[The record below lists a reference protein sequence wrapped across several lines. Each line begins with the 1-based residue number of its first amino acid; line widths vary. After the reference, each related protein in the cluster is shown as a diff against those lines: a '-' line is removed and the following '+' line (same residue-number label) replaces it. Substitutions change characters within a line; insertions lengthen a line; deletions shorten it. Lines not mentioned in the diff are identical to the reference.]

1 MLGLVDAGFV
11 QEFDSARPCL
21 FFIQTQMQGQDFG
34 DLFADTH
41 NGVEGGHG
49 FLKHHADFAA
59 AQFLQGAF
67 GLGQQIGSAIFQTA
81 FKGNHRIEAHNA
93 LRQYGFA
100 AAALADQCQFA
111 ARLQGKVDIV
121 QNLFARKGAV

>member
-1 MLGLVDAGFV
+1 
-11 QEFDSARPCL
+11 
-21 FFIQTQMQGQDFG
+21 MQGQDFG

-41 NGVEGGHG
+41 DGVEGGHG

-93 LRQYGFA
+93 LRQYGFT

-111 ARLQGKVDIV
+111 AGLQGQVDIV
-121 QNLFARKGAV
+121 QDLLARKGAV

>member
-1 MLGLVDAGFV
+1 
-11 QEFDSARPCL
+11 
-21 FFIQTQMQGQDFG
+21 MQGQDFG

-41 NGVEGGHG
+41 DGVEGGHR
-49 FLKHHADFAA
+49 FLKHHADFAT

-67 GLGQQIGSAIFQTA
+67 GLRQQIGSAIFQTA

>member
-41 NGVEGGHG
+41 DGVKGGHG

-59 AQFLQGAF
+59 TQFLQGTF

-81 FKGNHRIEAHNA
+81 FKGDHRIQAHNA

-100 AAALADQCQFA
+100 AATLADQCQFA
-111 ARLQGKVDIV
+111 AGLQGQVDIV
-121 QNLFARKGAV
+121 QDLLARKGAV